1 MQGRAAISLTATSR
15 AGPELLSHDKPRVRP
30 ARWVRVIDQIVPIAE
45 EHIPGFR
52 AAVDVVARETKYLAF
67 LEAPPLEDVTRF
79 VRDNMER
86 GYPQFVVL
94 SAGTVVGWCDV
105 IPNRTR
111 VIYSHCGSLGIGLL
125 PEFRGKGIGRQLMQ
139 RAIEAAFAFGL
150 TRIELTVRE
159 RNANAIALYNSL
171 GFEVEGLHRN
181 AVCIGGQYE
190 NLYSMALLRA

>member
-1 MQGRAAISLTATSR
+1 M
-15 AGPELLSHDKPRVRP
+15 
-30 ARWVRVIDQIVPIAE
+30 IDQIVPIAE

-139 RAIEAAFAFGL
+139 RAIEAAFVFGL
-150 TRIELTVRE
+150 TRIELAVRE
-159 RNANAIALYNSL
+159 RNANAIALYKSL

>member
-1 MQGRAAISLTATSR
+1 M
-15 AGPELLSHDKPRVRP
+15 
-30 ARWVRVIDQIVPIAE
+30 IDQIVPIAE

-94 SAGTVVGWCDV
+94 SAGTVVGWRDV

-139 RAIEAAFAFGL
+139 RAIDAAFAFGL
-150 TRIELTVRE
+150 TRIELAVRE
-159 RNANAIALYNSL
+159 RNANAIALYKSL

>member
-1 MQGRAAISLTATSR
+1 M
-15 AGPELLSHDKPRVRP
+15 
-30 ARWVRVIDQIVPIAE
+30 IDQIVPIAE

-52 AAVDVVARETKYLAF
+52 AAVDVVARERKYLAF

-79 VRDNMER
+79 VRDNIEH
-86 GYPQFVVL
+86 GSPQFVVL
-94 SAGTVVGWCDV
+94 SAATVVGWCDV

-139 RAIEAAFAFGL
+139 RGIDAAFAFGL
-150 TRIELTVRE
+150 TRIELAVRE
-159 RNANAIALYNSL
+159 RNANAIALYKSL